1 MIRKMITK
9 GIQTKYLL
17 HTIALLG
24 VALLLSGAG
33 VWTYV
38 RKELTESTTN
48 KYVFMNEKLGIAL
61 DELYRKSDNVMADC
75 ILHEEVQK
83 SLQVRELEEV
93 EKHALSKYFAYVDL
107 EHVEEYCYVDNKQ
120 NVYHPSYSNLT
131 YEEVKHS
138 GMEAELGDAYSQTTW
153 FWKEDTLF
161 GRGEPALFI
170 GRYVR
175 SMNYPHSPGLLFFK
189 MRAPFLDQIIR
200 DNEEATSQAVTGIL
214 DANGQ
219 GCTSWTRGE
228 EGKEIEK
235 LVWREIKKAKGNRMI
250 LEGKRVKGGVLC
262 AYRQKESRMTVF
274 TFVPDSTLTGGLM
287 QVLQVM
293 GIIYLLVLAAAVV
306 LSLYFSKRFTRPIQ
320 EISDAMTGFDGQDF
334 TRTVYVQ
341 TNTELDRIGES
352 YNEMLGKIQTLLEEI
367 KDQEKE
373 LRVSEMNI
381 LMSQINP
388 HFLYNTLDTIY
399 MLARMNGEETTM
411 RMIEALSRYL
421 RLSLSKG
428 ENLVTLE
435 AELENV
441 RSYMEI
447 HQIRNENLFHYEIDC
462 KVDPGKV
469 RVVKLILQPL
479 VENALKHGFAD
490 RFEGGLI
497 RIRVTEEAEGI
508 LLRVSNNGSPMPEAV
523 MEKLNGLMK
532 LSFGEMKQAFPKK
545 KRGYGMINVVTRLR
559 LKYGE
564 EVKMWYETQE
574 TETNCYV
581 LLPKESA
588 ES

>member
-17 HTIALLG
+17 HTLALLG

-38 RKELTESTTN
+38 RKELTESITN

-75 ILHEEVQK
+75 ILYEEVQK
-83 SLQVRELEEV
+83 SLQVRELEDV

-107 EHVEEYCYVDNKQ
+107 EYVEEYCYVDNKQ
-120 NVYHPSYSNLT
+120 NVYHHSYSNLT
-131 YEEVKHS
+131 YEEVKNS
-138 GMEAELGDAYSQTTW
+138 GLEAELGDAYSRTVW

-161 GRGEPALFI
+161 GGTEPALFV

-175 SMNYPHSPGLLFFK
+175 SMNYAHSPGMLFFK
-189 MRAPFLDQIIR
+189 MRTPFLDQIIKG
-200 DNEEATSQAVTGIL
+200 DQEVTSQAVTGIL
-214 DANGQ
+214 DADGRA
-219 GCTSWTRGE
+219 CTLWTRREDGE
-228 EGKEIEK
+228 AIGKM
-235 LVWREIKKAKGNRMI
+235 VWQEIKKTGGSRMI

-262 AYRQKESRMTVF
+262 AYRQKESQMTVF
-274 TFVPDSTLTGGLM
+274 TFVPDSTLTGGLT

-334 TRTVYVQ
+334 TRTVHVQ
-341 TNTELDRIGES
+341 TNTELDKIGDS

-373 LRVSEMNI
+373 LRISEMNT

-462 KVDPGKV
+462 QVDPEKV
-469 RVVKLILQPL
+469 WVVKLILQPL

-508 LLRVSNNGSPMPEAV
+508 LICVFNNGSAMPEAV

-532 LSFGEMKQAFPKK
+532 LPFGEIKKAFPEK

-574 TETNCYV
+574 TGTNCYV